1 MNTVAF
7 RPGNYY
13 VSLSITGT
21 YCELRCPFCKGK
33 YLASMLDASNPEHLL
48 KILNYYYRR
57 GTRGFLISG
66 GFNRDGHLI
75 IKSLHLKIIREFKR
89 NHDVIFSI
97 HSGPVPNDLLELIW
111 SSEIDFIDFEIPS
124 SNEYLRVVKGLKSH
138 TLNKYFE
145 FMEKASSYSKEF
157 IVPHIVLNS
166 IASNVNDELRT
177 IEVIADF
184 KPRLL
189 VTLVEIRSR
198 NSNYIDIDRIIKV
211 LRRARELFNEVS
223 LGCMRPNEFKVKYD
237 EVVIK
242 ERLVDRVVNPKVSI
256 IDKLNLKVMSACCGI
271 SRSHF
276 KLFPTLRK

>member
-1 MNTVAF
+1 
-7 RPGNYY
+7 
-13 VSLSITGT
+13 
-21 YCELRCPFCKGK
+21 
-33 YLASMLDASNPEHLL
+33 MLNASNPELML
-48 KILNYYYRR
+48 KILNYYYKR

-66 GFNRDGHLI
+66 GFNRDGHLLI
-75 IKSLHLKIIREFKR
+75 RSHHLKIIREFKR

-111 SSEIDFIDFEIPS
+111 SSEIDFIDFEIPP
-124 SNEYLRVVKGLKSH
+124 SNEYLRMIKGLKSH
-138 TLNKYFE
+138 TLNKYFR
-145 FMEKASSYSKEF
+145 FMEKASNYSKEF

-177 IEVIADF
+177 IKVIADF

-211 LRRARELFNEVS
+211 LRIARKLFNEVS
-223 LGCMRPNEFKVKYD
+223 LGCMRPSEFKVKYD
-237 EVVIK
+237 EVIIK

-256 IDKLNLKVMSACCGI
+256 INKFNLKVMGACCGI